1 MYINYSAV
9 VRTGLIGSYKLGGTN
24 RFGREPSGMV
34 SSLLVILNVL
44 QFILILGPSLLKS
57 QLSVL
62 LTEKSSRKKKE
73 NGSLPRNTVIT
84 MKQFIDLAK
93 PKSGGPGPGFLK
105 PD

>member
-1 MYINYSAV
+1 
-9 VRTGLIGSYKLGGTN
+9 
-24 RFGREPSGMV
+24 MV
-34 SSLLVILNVL
+34 SSLLVILNV